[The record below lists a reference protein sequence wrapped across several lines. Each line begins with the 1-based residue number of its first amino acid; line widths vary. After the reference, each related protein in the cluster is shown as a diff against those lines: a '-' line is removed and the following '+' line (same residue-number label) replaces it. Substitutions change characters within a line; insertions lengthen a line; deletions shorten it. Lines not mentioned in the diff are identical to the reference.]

1 MTAKAVRNAGAYD
14 MSSKNGIV
22 TLSPNG
28 GSDREAGTRIMY
40 KLMSHFE
47 NLA

>member
-1 MTAKAVRNAGAYD
+1 
-14 MSSKNGIV
+14 MSSENGIV

-40 KLMSHFE
+40 KLMNHFE